1 MLNAMERM
9 KVVGRSTNIAIQS
22 QRLEAAIA
30 VLSKALVDLKSNKNY
45 MTNPLSARYLNS
57 IHLLMVSHTKAS
69 KFLNLNI
76 QVCPCPACQF
86 LI

>member
-1 MLNAMERM
+1 
-9 KVVGRSTNIAIQS
+9 
-22 QRLEAAIA
+22 
-30 VLSKALVDLKSNKNY
+30 LVDLKSNKNY

-76 QVCPCPACQF
+76 QVFPCPACQF